1 MKRFFLIASLCA
13 VLVIGVASA
22 ASAPPRLNVPI
33 GGLDTVPANPG
44 TYINVIYK
52 WGIGLA
58 ALLALARLVFGGVSK
73 VLSAGNVVEEGQA
86 NQIIKDGLYGLVLLL
101 SIALILNTINPD
113 LLNIKLPQEE
123 AIELGNQELEASL
136 DTDAQTVKYTS
147 TEAQAQA
154 DDSRMRLQAPANSDY
169 KAAYEAMKE
178 EVDEQISREDD
189 DLQEVVGDADF
200 DVDDE
205 VTLAGLKQVIRTIV
219 VDDDAGG
226 NDDFYKY
233 GEKAFAAYAA
243 AKTAEGDGYADAVHA
258 AFNYAMTHMDKPT
271 NRDDVPRMLLLISR
285 IKPQGIRT
293 IILSGRK

>member
-1 MKRFFLIASLCA
+1 MKRFFLLASLCIL
-13 VLVIGVASA
+13 LVIGVASA

-123 AIELGNQELEASL
+123 AIELGAQELEASL
-136 DTDAQTVKYTS
+136 DTDAQTVTYTS
-147 TEAQAQA
+147 TDAQQKADEAKT
-154 DDSRMRLQAPANSDY
+154 RLQTAPSSNYAV
-169 KAAYEAMKE
+169 AYNRMKE

-205 VTLAGLKQVIRTIV
+205 VTLAGLKQVIRSIV

-226 NDDFYKY
+226 NDDFYQY

-258 AFNYAMTHMDKPT
+258 AFNYAMTHLDKPT
-271 NRDDVPRMLLLISR
+271 NHDDVPRMLLLISR

-293 IILSGRK
+293 IILNGRR